1 MVMLTRTPVSETI
14 SAEGAP
20 ADLYAAVIDALEAAG
35 GEEIARR
42 WAGAGHR
49 VKLDSFTFCNDPPEQ
64 APVPT
69 DWVPRLIHW
78 DEWEHLAAGVA
89 QRLAALNRF
98 LLDTYCGTQTIV
110 PEDVVFSGKY
120 FRPELQG
127 TRPPGDVFV
136 HIYGIDLVHLG
147 DGEYRV
153 LEDNLRVPSG
163 IAYQLKALE
172 IAEQHFP
179 DLRRHYNV
187 VPYEIRATYR
197 SLFASLT
204 RMDEPNVVLL
214 TDGKHG
220 TAFFE
225 HRYLSD
231 LLDIPLVEGHDL
243 YVDSAHRVWCRT
255 IDGDRPVHVIYR
267 RVEDLELFVPGL
279 TEAYRQGTV
288 ALINAPGAG
297 AADDKLV
304 FRWVPDMI
312 RHYLGEEPIIAQA
325 HSYYLRSPDDYR
337 AVMANLDNLVLKTRD
352 GYGGLG
358 VYILPDLSTN
368 ERSEACR
375 AMLERPDAFIAQEM
389 LEFSRHLVYDDEVG
403 WFNERYVDLRV
414 YAVQDANGIMVFPGG
429 LTRVARKGS
438 RVTNNSSGGACKP
451 TWVVT

>member
-1 MVMLTRTPVSETI
+1 
-14 SAEGAP
+14 
-20 ADLYAAVIDALEAAG
+20 
-35 GEEIARR
+35 
-42 WAGAGHR
+42 
-49 VKLDSFTFCNDPPEQ
+49 
-64 APVPT
+64 
-69 DWVPRLIHW
+69 
-78 DEWEHLAAGVA
+78 
-89 QRLAALNRF
+89 
-98 LLDTYCGTQTIV
+98 
-110 PEDVVFSGKY
+110 
-120 FRPELQG
+120 
-127 TRPPGDVFV
+127 
-136 HIYGIDLVHLG
+136 
-147 DGEYRV
+147 V